1 MKILAFAASNSR
13 RSINKQ
19 LVSHASSML
28 AKQIGPEAKIETIDL
43 NDYEMPI
50 YSVDRE
56 NETGIPAMAHR
67 FFNKIREADVVL
79 ISFAEHNGS
88 YSAAYKN
95 LYDWASRIDMRV
107 YEGKPMLLLA
117 TSPGPGGAKNVLK
130 SAAESLPHFGADVRG
145 TFSLDRFHDNFDQ
158 DENRLVD
165 PKLTYE
171 LAHKLN
177 KLISREQVVA

>member
-1 MKILAFAASNSR
+1 MNILSFAASNSR
-13 RSINKQ
+13 QSINKQ
-19 LVSHASSML
+19 LVSHASLML
-28 AKQIGPEAKIETIDL
+28 AEQIDTEARVETIDL

-67 FFNKIREADVVL
+67 FFNKVREADLVL

-117 TSPGPGGAKNVLK
+117 TSPGPGGARNVLK

-145 TFSLDRFHDNFDQ
+145 TFSLERFHDNFDH
-158 DENRLVD
+158 DEQRLVD
-165 PKLTYE
+165 PNLKAELIQKLSE
-171 LAHKLN
+171 LTKSQQA
-177 KLISREQVVA
+177 AA